1 MELVIGR
8 RRWEKEVLAKND
20 YLRQGHLPMGDR
32 RIYWVDYL
40 TNTGQVIPGKFGK
53 FYLLGRA

>member
-1 MELVIGR
+1 MELVLGR

-32 RIYWVDYL
+32 RIYSVDYL

-53 FYLLGRA
+53 FYLPGRA